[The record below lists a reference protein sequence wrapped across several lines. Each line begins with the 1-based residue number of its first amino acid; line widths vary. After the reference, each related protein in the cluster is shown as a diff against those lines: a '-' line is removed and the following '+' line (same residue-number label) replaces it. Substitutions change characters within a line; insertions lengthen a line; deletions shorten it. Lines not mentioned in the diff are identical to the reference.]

1 MKEFDLKTGVV
12 GEARARVT
20 EDNTAVKF
28 GSGKVN
34 VFGTP
39 AMVAIME
46 EDSIKAVDSLLP
58 GQYATVGTDLK
69 VSHMAATPIGMYVT
83 ASARLVDI
91 DGRKLTFKVEAF
103 DEKEKVGQGD
113 HFRYIVELDK
123 FIARAESKAR

>member
-1 MKEFDLKTGVV
+1 MKEFNLKIGTV
-12 GEARARVT
+12 GEARTRVT

-39 AMVAIME
+39 AMIALME
-46 EDSIKAVDSLLP
+46 EASINAVDNLLP
-58 GQYATVGTDLK
+58 EQYATVGIDLRVK
-69 VSHMAATPIGMYVT
+69 HIAATPISMHVT
-83 ASARLVDI
+83 ASAELVNI
-91 DGRKLTFKVEAF
+91 DDRKLTFKVEAF
-103 DEKEKVGQGD
+103 DEKEKVGQGE

>member
-1 MKEFDLKTGVV
+1 MKEFDLKAGTV
-12 GEARARVT
+12 GEARTRVT

-39 AMVAIME
+39 AMVALME
-46 EDSIKAVDSLLP
+46 EASIKAVDSLLP
-58 GQYATVGTDLK
+58 GQYATVGIDLK
-69 VSHMAATPIGMYVT
+69 VRHMAATPIGMYVT

-113 HFRYIVELDK
+113 HSRYIVELDK
-123 FIARAESKAR
+123 FIAGAESKAR

>member
-1 MKEFDLKTGVV
+1 MKEFNLKIGTV
-12 GEARARVT
+12 GEARTRVT

-39 AMVAIME
+39 AMIALME
-46 EDSIKAVDSLLP
+46 EASINAVDNLLP
-58 GQYATVGTDLK
+58 EQYATVGIDLRVK
-69 VSHMAATPIGMYVT
+69 HIAATPIGMHVT
-83 ASARLVDI
+83 ASVELVNI
-91 DGRKLTFKVEAF
+91 DDRKLTFKVEAF
-103 DEKEKVGQGD
+103 DEKEKVGQGE

>member
-1 MKEFDLKTGVV
+1 MKEFELKNGMV

-39 AMVAIME
+39 AMVALME
-46 EDSIKAVDSLLP
+46 EASIKAVDSQLP
-58 GQYATVGTDLK
+58 GQYVTVGTDLK
-69 VSHMAATPIGMYVT
+69 VRHMAATPIGMYVT
-83 ASARLVDI
+83 ASAKLVNI

-113 HFRYIVELDK
+113 HFRYIVELDN
-123 FIARAESKAR
+123 FIDRAESKAR

>member
-1 MKEFDLKTGVV
+1 MKEFDLKTGMV

-39 AMVAIME
+39 AMIALME
-46 EDSIKAVDSLLP
+46 EASIKAVDNMLP
-58 GQYATVGTDLK
+58 EQYATVGIDLK
-69 VSHMAATPIGMYVT
+69 VRHMAATPIGMNVT
-83 ASARLVDI
+83 ASAKLVNI

-103 DEKEKVGQGD
+103 DEKEKIGEGD
-113 HFRYIVELDK
+113 HFRYIIELDK
-123 FIARAESKAR
+123 FIARAESKGR

>member
-1 MKEFDLKTGVV
+1 MKEFNLKIGTV
-12 GEARARVT
+12 GETRTRVT

-39 AMVAIME
+39 AMIALME
-46 EDSIKAVDSLLP
+46 EASINAVDNLLP
-58 GQYATVGTDLK
+58 EQYATVGIDLRVK
-69 VSHMAATPIGMYVT
+69 HIAATPISMHVT
-83 ASARLVDI
+83 ASAELVNI
-91 DGRKLTFKVEAF
+91 DDRKLTFKVEAF
-103 DEKEKVGQGD
+103 DEKEKVGQGE

>member
-1 MKEFDLKTGVV
+1 MKEFELKNGMV

-39 AMVAIME
+39 AMVALME
-46 EDSIKAVDSLLP
+46 EASIKAVDSQLP
-58 GQYATVGTDLK
+58 GQYVTVGTDLK
-69 VSHMAATPIGMYVT
+69 VRHMAATPIGMYVT
-83 ASARLVDI
+83 ASAKLVNI

-123 FIARAESKAR
+123 FIDRAESKAR